1 MSGLLCSALEDEI
14 EEVKFEAVYRAAARE
29 HRHTVQ

>member
-1 MSGLLCSALEDEI
+1 MSSLLCSALEDEI